1 MKESYSRVSIVGLG
15 YIGLPTAAVLASH
28 GVEVVGVDIK
38 PEAVD
43 TINDGKTHII
53 EPNLDAL
60 IHDVVSNGR
69 LRATLVPEEAQAFVI
84 AVPTPFKDGEGPDI
98 SYVKKAAESIAPLL
112 RKGNLV
118 ILESTSPVGTTERLT
133 RWMSGMRPDL
143 TFPGDGV
150 DNPDVCVAYCPE
162 RVLPGNVLRELECND
177 RIIGGMS
184 ASCSVRA
191 AELYRIFVKGEL
203 VITNSRTAEM
213 TKLTENAFRD
223 VNIAFANELSLVCE
237 RLGINVWEL
246 IRLTNHH
253 PRVNILQPGPGVG
266 GHCIAVDP
274 KFIVHAVGDDA
285 RLMKLSREINDG
297 KPEYVFGKIDKIAQ
311 SLENPVIACLGLSYK
326 ADIDDLRESPAITIV
341 SLLSENRTG
350 RILVVEPHID
360 GLPASLRGADGVE
373 FSGLESALKQAD
385 IIVFLVGHS
394 VFRNID
400 SSLLKDKLIVDTV
413 GLRN

>member
-60 IHDVVSNGR
+60 IHDVVASGR

-84 AVPTPFKDGEGPDI
+84 AVPTPFKDDEGPDI

-112 RKGNLV
+112 KKGNLV

-133 RWMSGMRPDL
+133 QWMSEMRPDL

-223 VNIAFANELSLVCE
+223 VNIAFANELSLICE

-350 RILVVEPHID
+350 HVLVVEPHID

-400 SSLLKDKLIVDTV
+400 SSMLKDKLIVDTV